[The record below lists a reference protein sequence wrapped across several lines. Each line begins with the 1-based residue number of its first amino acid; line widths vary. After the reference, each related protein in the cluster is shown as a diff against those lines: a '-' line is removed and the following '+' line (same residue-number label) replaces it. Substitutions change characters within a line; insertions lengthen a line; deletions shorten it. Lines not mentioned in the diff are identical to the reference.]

1 MPSFKISD
9 ESPLLSIQEIALHKS
24 KDVIVSESKESKSKK
39 LSGVLEAL
47 GARMRNDY
55 DLAIVAF
62 VTGGTFGLILLIIL
76 QALGIGN
83 D

>member
-1 MPSFKISD
+1 
-9 ESPLLSIQEIALHKS
+9 
-24 KDVIVSESKESKSKK
+24 
-39 LSGVLEAL
+39 
-47 GARMRNDY
+47 MRNDY